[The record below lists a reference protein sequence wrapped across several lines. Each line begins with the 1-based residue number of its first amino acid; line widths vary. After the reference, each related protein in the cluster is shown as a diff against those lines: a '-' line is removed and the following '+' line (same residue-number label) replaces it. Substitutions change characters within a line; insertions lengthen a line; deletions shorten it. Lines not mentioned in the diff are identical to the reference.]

1 MRHELASLAHQA
13 QGIAE
18 LDRLFGIP
26 CSPVPVLRPLVIAP
40 SLVARAPVTKA
51 ATARSEQTPVAKAP
65 VAKAPVAKA
74 PAAKAPVAKAPVA
87 KTPRAES
94 KEARLHALAQRLA
107 GCTRCP
113 LSQGRTNLVFG
124 QGDANAELVFVG
136 EGPGFHEDESGLA
149 FVGKAGELLT
159 KMISAMGL
167 SRDEVFIANVVKCR
181 PPNNRRPDPKEMDT
195 CLPFLREQL
204 KIIQPKVICSLG
216 KTAAVGL
223 GLIGSD
229 DPLGHNRG
237 FKDWEGIPTMITYH
251 PAYLLRQPADKGK
264 TWKDLQALFPYLE
277 RRRAT

>member
-1 MRHELASLAHQA
+1 MRHELASLARQA
-13 QGIAE
+13 HGIAE

-26 CSPVPVLRPLVIAP
+26 CSPVPSLRPLNLAAP
-40 SLVARAPVTKA
+40 PAPA
-51 ATARSEQTPVAKAP
+51 
-65 VAKAPVAKA
+65 AKA
-74 PAAKAPVAKAPVA
+74 PAAKAPAAKAPAA
-87 KTPRAES
+87 KAAPGQS

-107 GCTRCP
+107 GCRKCP

-136 EGPGFHEDESGLA
+136 EGPGFHEDQSGLA

-181 PPNNRRPDPKEMDT
+181 PPNNRSPHPDEMGT

-229 DPLGHNRG
+229 ESLGRNRG
-237 FKDWEGIPTMITYH
+237 FKDWDGIPAMITYH
-251 PAYLLRQPADKGK
+251 PAYLLRQPSDKGK
-264 TWKDLQALFPYLE
+264 TWKDLQQLFPYLE
-277 RRRAT
+277 RRRTS